1 MIENCRSAATATAIA
16 LLVMAG
22 AQAHARHPATPA
34 QPAASDLPPAC
45 TGAGLAAT
53 TAACRAA
60 DDPGR
65 SKYNLLY
72 ADDAPEAVDTVPQT
86 EPAPS
91 DQPARRTSLDAP
103 RAGLHGTAARS

>member
-16 LLVMAG
+16 LLVMA
-22 AQAHARHPATPA
+22 AVPAHAQHPPTPA
-34 QPAASDLPPAC
+34 RPAALDPPAC

-53 TAACRAA
+53 AAACRAA

-72 ADDAPEAVDTVPQT
+72 ADDSPEAADTVPPAR
-86 EPAPS
+86 PAPS
-91 DQPARRTSLDAP
+91 DQPARRTSQDAP
-103 RAGLHGTAARS
+103 SAGLRGAAAGA